1 MRRRTLALT
10 ALLAPGALA
19 ASLLLPPAARGQAS
33 AQDEV
38 LTVVRRLFDG
48 MRAGDSA
55 MVRSTFDA
63 MAELLSVSAP
73 DSAGVH
79 RVSVAPVDRFLAAI
93 GTPHPDVWDERIWD
107 TEVRV
112 DGGLASV
119 WTKYAFYRGEQ
130 FNHCGVDVF
139 ELARRPD
146 GWKIVHL
153 ADTRRTAGCWT
164 GPR

>member
-1 MRRRTLALT
+1 MRPRIA
-10 ALLAPGALA
+10 AFA
-19 ASLLLPPAARGQAS
+19 ASLAGAVVVAAGTARGQGPPE
-33 AQDEV
+33 QQV
-38 LTVVRRLFDG
+38 LATVRQLFDG

-63 MAELLSVSAP
+63 SARLISVS
-73 DSAGVH
+73 DSAGIV
-79 RVSVAPVDRFLAAI
+79 RVSAADVDRFLAAV
-93 GTPHPDVWDERIWD
+93 GTPHPAVWDERIWE

-139 ELARRPD
+139 DLVRRLD